1 MSQTTAKPPSP
12 RLQRILGVPSAAA
25 VTVGLIIGS
34 GIFRVPSSVA
44 ASVEGVGA
52 IGLLWV
58 AGGLLALF
66 GSLAVAELA
75 GLYPET
81 GGVYVFLREAYG
93 RLPAFLY
100 GWTRLLLLV
109 PASIGAIA
117 LILAAYLNA
126 FLPVDRIGERWV
138 AAAVIVLLTALN
150 YRSLLW
156 SALLENTLT
165 TVKLLA
171 LAALAVSVFAFG
183 NGSDGALASAPEFAP
198 ASWAGFGLALVTA
211 MWTYSGW
218 SSVAAMAGE
227 VRDPGRNVP
236 RALIGGVA
244 VVLIIYLATNAAY
257 LYVLTVDEMAGSSLV
272 AADAAARVFGGKGA
286 SMVAGLVV
294 ISTFG
299 ALQAALM
306 FNPRIF
312 YAMAKDGLL
321 FAPLGNAHRAYLT
334 PHLATLL
341 TAFLGIG
348 YVLIRSFE
356 QLAQAFILGVWP
368 FHILTVWA
376 VFRLRRLRP
385 DAKRPYRTW
394 GYPIVPAVFL
404 LASIA
409 MVLTALF
416 EKPGLTLFGFGL
428 ILAGVPVYVIARR
441 QALRP
446 TSGSTE

>member
-1 MSQTTAKPPSP
+1 
-12 RLQRILGVPSAAA
+12 VPSAAA
-25 VTVGLIIGS
+25 ITVGLIIGS

-52 IGLLWV
+52 IGLLWI

-66 GSLAVAELA
+66 GCLSVAELA
-75 GLYPET
+75 GLYPQT

-109 PASIGAIA
+109 PTSIGAIS
-117 LILAAYLNA
+117 LIMAAYLNA
-126 FLPVDRIGERWV
+126 FLPVDEIGERWV

-156 SALLENTLT
+156 SALLENTVTAL
-165 TVKLLA
+165 KLLG
-171 LAALAVSVFAFG
+171 LAALTVAIFAFG
-183 NGSDGALASAPEFAP
+183 SGSDGALAAAPDFAP
-198 ASWAGFGLALVTA
+198 ASWVGFGLALVTA
-211 MWTYSGW
+211 MWSYSGW

-236 RALIGGVA
+236 RALVGGVA
-244 VVLIIYLATNAAY
+244 TVLVIYLAVNAAY
-257 LYVLTVDEMAGSSLV
+257 LYVLPVDEMAHSSLV
-272 AADAAARVFGGKGA
+272 AADAAASVFGGRGA
-286 SMVAGLVV
+286 SIVAGLVV
-294 ISTFG
+294 ISTLG

-321 FAPLGNAHRAYLT
+321 FAPLGRAHGVYFT
-334 PHLATLL
+334 PHLATLF
-341 TAFLGIG
+341 TAALGIG

-385 DAKRPYRTW
+385 DAERPYRTW
-394 GYPIVPAVFL
+394 GYPVVPGAFL
-404 LASIA
+404 IASIA

-428 ILAGVPVYVIARR
+428 ILAGVPFYLVARR
-441 QALRP
+441 DGGSVREP
-446 TSGSTE
+446 NSPSGP